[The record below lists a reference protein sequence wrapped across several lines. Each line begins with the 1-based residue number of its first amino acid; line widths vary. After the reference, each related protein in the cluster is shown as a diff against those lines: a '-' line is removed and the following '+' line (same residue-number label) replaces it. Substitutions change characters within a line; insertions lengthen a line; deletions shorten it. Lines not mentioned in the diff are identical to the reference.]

1 MSVGPPPY
9 YHRSDCRICQ
19 KQDGLKTG
27 SALLDVPR
35 PGGYIVEREHFVAE
49 HAPLQE
55 SSAGT
60 VILEARRHLLDFAE
74 MTPAELAEVGSIL
87 NKLVPAIKAATGVQ
101 RVYYLAVRP
110 TWRSSRRL
118 QPRSAKQRQCRTR
131 SESCSTSPDGGQPAV
146 LGRAAPGGVEDTLDR
161 GRLAAGGPDERPLIK
176 NLGLD
181 NPAGDHVR
189 CGLDRMKGKRGRCQS
204 NL

>member
-1 MSVGPPPY
+1 MSVSAGEEVGPPPY
-9 YHRSDCRICQ
+9 YHRSDCNICR

-101 RVYYLAVRP
+101 RVYYLAVMERAP
-110 TWRSSRRL
+110 HFHLWL
-118 QPRSAKQRQCRTR
+118 VPKQNEGDLLGAAYLAQDPPLTTSY
-131 SESCSTSPDGGQPAV
+131 SEAEAMSVKIREQF
-146 LGRAAPGGVEDTLDR
+146 E
-161 GRLAAGGPDERPLIK
+161 
-176 NLGLD
+176 
-181 NPAGDHVR
+181 
-189 CGLDRMKGKRGRCQS
+189 QS
-204 NL
+204 